1 MKVMLTRPFRYWRQ
15 GYAPED
21 YPAGEVEMDEEAAR
35 SAEQC
40 GATARPEPKKKER
53 KDA

>member
-1 MKVMLTRPFRYWRQ
+1 MKVTLTRPFRYWRH

-21 YPAGEVEMDEEAAR
+21 YPAGEVEMDEEAAK
-35 SAEQC
+35 SAGQC

>member
-1 MKVMLTRPFRYWRQ
+1 MKVMLTRPFRYWRH

-21 YPAGEVEMDEEAAR
+21 YPAGEGEMDAE
-35 SAEQC
+35 SAKSAGQC
-40 GATARPEPKKKER
+40 GVTARPDPKKKER